1 MASWLGVPPT
11 IIPTQITI
19 AGTGATVDIVPRIF
33 VNANPPTVGGTALS
47 NTDSVSTT
55 VYTSSSIEA
64 GTYQVVVGFEIENDG
79 TAVAWSTGEQML
91 FSIGGTGVSTR
102 PLVSIQPAYVNITQN
117 ANDPIYF
124 TLSGLVVLTAAST
137 LTCNV
142 IRYGT
147 PSSNKQGSV
156 YLMTVQKIA

>member
-19 AGTGATVDIVPRIF
+19 AGTGVTVDIVPRIF
-33 VNANPPTVGGTALS
+33 KNVNPPISGSGTALS

-91 FSIGGTGVSTR
+91 FTIGGTGVSVR
-102 PLVSIQPAYVNITQN
+102 PLVSIQPAYFNITQN
-117 ANDPIYF
+117 ANDPIYV
-124 TLSGLVVLTAAST
+124 TLSGLVTTTAGT

-147 PSSNKQGSV
+147 PSTNKTGDI
-156 YLMTVQKIA
+156 YLFTAQKIA